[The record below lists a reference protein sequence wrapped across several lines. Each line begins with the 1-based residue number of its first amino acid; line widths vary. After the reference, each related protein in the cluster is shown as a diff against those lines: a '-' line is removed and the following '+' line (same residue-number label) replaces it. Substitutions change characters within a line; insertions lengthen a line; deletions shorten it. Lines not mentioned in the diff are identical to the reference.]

1 MHMFF
6 SLVKYVPTISTI
18 PLGTFYFLERNVI
31 MMCISY
37 YSTSPFLL
45 TIMKLTAISWYFRFV
60 LPMTINN
67 VEIKMKK
74 KNLFKE

>member
-1 MHMFF
+1 MHVFF
-6 SLVKYVPTISTI
+6 SLVKYAPTISTI

-45 TIMKLTAISWYFRFV
+45 TITKLTAIS
-60 LPMTINN
+60 
-67 VEIKMKK
+67 
-74 KNLFKE
+74 